1 MKKEIIMNKTINQ
14 LEKERKEKIK
24 DLNLDEV
31 KSYITNLNKKVY
43 ESFDNNNHEDVE
55 LYENKLK
62 EVFDLTSDKYVNL
75 DAYSLLRKFEI
86 TSSKMIENNS
96 KKNIVYISHTSLVL
110 FNSYMTLQELFH
122 HLKYI
127 LMIYYHNYYT
137 NENMLVED
145 LLGNLHCK
153 YNFNDESFDEYAHS
167 KVTKY
172 NSILMKELNSLIS
185 MIKSQV
191 YTVIEVGDTF
201 LNNDFEKV
209 IESIL
214 KEVDY
219 EKQYVTK
226 KGESDEGIQILKEGE
241 YLHLLDLM
249 KESYIKYG
257 ESCRYYID
265 IKEKILDLINSH
277 DGFSDL
283 KESDYG
289 IASKNCG
296 VFSKEE
302 YIAMRPSYDV
312 SSCEFIKSK

>member
-1 MKKEIIMNKTINQ
+1 MNKTINQ

-43 ESFDNNNHEDVE
+43 ESFDNNNHGDIE

-75 DAYSLLRKFEI
+75 DVYSLLRKFEI
-86 TSSKMIENNS
+86 ASSKMIENNT
-96 KKNIVYISHTSLVL
+96 KKNILDVTYTSLLL
-110 FNSYMTLQELFH
+110 FNSYTILQELFNY
-122 HLKYI
+122 LRYI

-137 NENMLVED
+137 NENMLVDD
-145 LLGNLHCK
+145 LLANLHCE
-153 YNFNDESFDEYAHS
+153 YNFNDESFDEYAYS
-167 KVTKY
+167 RVKKY
-172 NSILMKELNSLIS
+172 NSFLMKELNSLIS
-185 MIKSQV
+185 MIKSYV
-191 YTVIEVGDTF
+191 GNVIEVGDTF
-201 LNNDFEKV
+201 LDNDFENV
-209 IESIL
+209 ISSIL
-214 KEVDY
+214 KEIEY

-226 KGESDEGIQILKEGE
+226 RGESDEGIQILKEGE

-249 KESYIKYG
+249 KKSYIEYG
-257 ESCRYYID
+257 ESCRYYLD

-283 KESDYG
+283 KETDYE
-289 IASKNCG
+289 IASKNVG